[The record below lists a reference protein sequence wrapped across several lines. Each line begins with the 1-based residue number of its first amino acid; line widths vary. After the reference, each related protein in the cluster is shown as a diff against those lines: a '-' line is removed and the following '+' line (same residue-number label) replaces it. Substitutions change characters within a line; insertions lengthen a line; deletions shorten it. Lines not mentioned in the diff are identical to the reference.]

1 MLHTDFHSKPLERDS
16 MILIKAFLDKM
27 IQSIIFPAKK
37 HRDSSKL
44 SLQTIFQNRHT
55 ILLLLSLN
63 PLCLLHLPAYL
74 FIYFRWKA

>member
-16 MILIKAFLDKM
+16 MILIKAFFRQKYRAH
-27 IQSIIFPAKK
+27 FPAKK

-63 PLCLLHLPAYL
+63 PLCLLHLPTYL